1 MGCSSTGKK
10 RPNYKSCVRYYNN
23 VNQPLLANTTTQV
36 QIVGT
41 KVVDTG
47 VSIDTEPSSYTIVT
61 KGLYH
66 LSEDVVIAAT
76 AVGVATVSIYMDGV
90 MLPCTY
96 NPRTLYVGNNT
107 FHVETDLDIEGCC
120 CDVSKNITFV
130 ITTDATAVGTILHV
144 CTGITKL
151 A

>member
-1 MGCSSTGKK
+1 MGCSSSNKK

-36 QIVGT
+36 QIAGT

>member
-1 MGCSSTGKK
+1 MGCSSSSKK

-23 VNQPLLANTTTQV
+23 TSQPLPANATTQV
-36 QIVGT
+36 VINGAR
-41 KVVDTG
+41 VVDTG
-47 VSIDTEPSSYTIVT
+47 VSIDTQPSSYTITT

-66 LSEDVVIAAT
+66 LSGDVVIAAT
-76 AVGVATVSIYMDGV
+76 AVGIATVAIYMDGV

-107 FHVETDLDIEGCC
+107 FHVETDLDIESCC
-120 CDVSKNITFV
+120 CSTSKTITFV
-130 ITTDATAVGTILHV
+130 ITTDATATGTILHV
-144 CTGITKL
+144 CTGITKI